1 VVGELIWALTPLQA
15 EQIDAVI
22 AFTQGLQHT
31 HTRSAEGHL
40 HTRSDIE
47 I

>member
-31 HTRSAEGHL
+31 HTDQPDG
-40 HTRSDIE
+40 T
-47 I
+47 